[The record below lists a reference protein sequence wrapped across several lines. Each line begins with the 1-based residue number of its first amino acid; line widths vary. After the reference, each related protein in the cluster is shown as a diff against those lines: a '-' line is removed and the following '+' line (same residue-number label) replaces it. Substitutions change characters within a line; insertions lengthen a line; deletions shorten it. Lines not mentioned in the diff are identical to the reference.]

1 MATVKNKGIV
11 RRYFEECLNQGNMET
26 IEELIAPTYV
36 SHYPAG
42 YDLGGGPDDVKQIVS
57 SVRRGFPN
65 VHFTIEDFISQGE
78 KVVARWTFHGTHDG
92 NFMGVASTGKEVV
105 VAGVAVYRIADEKI
119 EEVWLSWDVFGL
131 LKQLEVLSP

>member
-1 MATVKNKGIV
+1 MSIAKNKAIV
-11 RRYFEECLNQGNMET
+11 RRYFEDCLNQGKMET
-26 IEELIAPTYV
+26 IDELISPTYV

-65 VHFTIEDFISQGE
+65 VHFTIEDFVSQGE
-78 KVVARWTFHGTHDG
+78 KVAARWTFHGTHNG
-92 NFMGVASTGKEVV
+92 NFMGVAPTGREVV
-105 VAGVAVYRIADEKI
+105 VAGVAVYRLADEKI

-131 LKQLEVLSP
+131 FKQLGVLDS

>member
-1 MATVKNKGIV
+1 MSLAKNKGII

-26 IEELIAPTYV
+26 IDELISPTYI

-42 YDLGGGPDDVKQIVS
+42 YELGGGPDDVKQIVS

-78 KVVARWTFHGTHDG
+78 KVVGTLDLPWDARRKFHGRCANEKRG
-92 NFMGVASTGKEVV
+92 SWSRVLQC
-105 VAGVAVYRIADEKI
+105 IA
-119 EEVWLSWDVFGL
+119 
-131 LKQLEVLSP
+131 

>member
-1 MATVKNKGIV
+1 MSIAKNKTIV
-11 RRYFEECLNQGNMET
+11 RRYFEECLNQGKMET
-26 IEELIAPTYV
+26 IDEVISPTYV

-57 SVRRGFPN
+57 SMRRGFPN
-65 VHFTIEDFISQGE
+65 VHFAIEDFVSQGE

-92 NFMGVASTGKEVV
+92 NFMGITATGKEAS
-105 VAGVAVYRIADEKI
+105 VAGIAVYRIADEKI

-131 LKQLEVLSP
+131 LKQLGVLAA